1 MRRRNRIFV
10 AETLPPRNGKPFRY
24 GCVLFALMFFGLR
37 AAPLERDLGY
47 GLVYVR
53 IHDLPADLPAK
64 PATGRVPPCVLDV
77 RYVSA
82 DANGAAALLTW
93 LKARATPRSPV
104 FVLANA
110 ETSAA
115 ILKPLAAHERSSG
128 IAVVGAPAR
137 NFRPHV
143 SVKTTAETERQAYDA
158 LERGTPVAKLLS
170 DNPDKVRNDEASLS
184 KDRLAEAAADAAD
197 DQLSGKRETPPI
209 DATLQ
214 RAVHLHRALV
224 ALRKI

>member
-1 MRRRNRIFV
+1 MRAFRRFLLIV
-10 AETLPPRNGKPFRY
+10 G
-24 GCVLFALMFFGLR
+24 VLFLASAIH

-53 IHDLPADLPAK
+53 VRNLPADLPTKAV
-64 PATGRVPPCVLDV
+64 TGRVPPCVVDV
-77 RYVSA
+77 RYVAA
-82 DANGAAALLTW
+82 DAEGAAAFLTW
-93 LKARATPRSPV
+93 VKARATPRSPI
-104 FVLANA
+104 FILANA

-115 ILKPLAAHERSSG
+115 LRESLASHQRGSG
-128 IAVVGAPAR
+128 IAVVGVPGK
-137 NFRPHV
+137 NFQPHV
-143 SVKTTAETERQAYDA
+143 AVKTSPENERRAYDA
-158 LERGTPVAKLLS
+158 LAAGTPVAKLLA

-184 KDRLAEAAADAAD
+184 KDRVAEASADAATD
-197 DQLSGKRETPPI
+197 VLTGKREPPPI

>member
-1 MRRRNRIFV
+1 MTRFPYLARFLG
-10 AETLPPRNGKPFRY
+10 TLLLAFS
-24 GCVLFALMFFGLR
+24 VQ

-53 IHDLPADLPAK
+53 VHNLPGDLPAK
-64 PATGRVPPCVLDV
+64 PAAGRVPACVVDV
-77 RYVSA
+77 RYVAA
-82 DANGAAALLTW
+82 DADAAAAFLSW
-93 LKARATPRSPV
+93 VKARATPRSPV
-104 FVLANA
+104 FILANT

-115 ILKPLAAHERSSG
+115 LVQPLAAHQRGSG
-128 IAVVGAPAR
+128 IAVVGAPGK
-137 NFRPHV
+137 NFQPQV
-143 SVKTTAETERQAYDA
+143 AVKTSPENERQAYDA
-158 LERGTPVAKLLS
+158 LERGTPVGKLLA

-184 KDRLAEAAADAAD
+184 KDRVAEASADAATD
-197 DQLSGKRETPPI
+197 VLTGKREPPPI